1 MRRLAAMFGAALLSA
16 LGVILVIDRIGR
28 SWESRVAVVGHS
40 MEPTLRDGDWL
51 LVDADA
57 YRGRAPR
64 AGELVV
70 ARDPR
75 DPRRVLVK
83 RTVSVA
89 LDGRVS
95 ITGDHVAH
103 AEDRTRIGPV
113 DTSAVIGRPW
123 FRYWPAD
130 RVGKIH

>member
-1 MRRLAAMFGAALLSA
+1 MFGAALLSA
-16 LGVILVIDRIGR
+16 LAVILVDRLGR
-28 SWESRVAVVGHS
+28 SWESRVAVLGHS

-57 YRGRAPR
+57 YRNRAPR

-75 DPRRVLVK
+75 DPRRLLVK
-83 RTVSVA
+83 RAVSVA

-95 ITGDHVAH
+95 IAGDHVAH
-103 AEDRTRIGPV
+103 AEDGTRIGPV
-113 DTSAVIGRPW
+113 DASAVIGRPW

-130 RVGKIH
+130 RVGKID